1 MTRLLP
7 PNVGAD
13 ELDDPFWD
21 GCRRHEFHLHICST
35 CHRAYWPAS
44 SCLDHGWAPMK
55 WQAASGKGE
64 VFTYTVFHHAYLPWL
79 IDKVPYI
86 VAVVRLDEGPFFHS
100 DILECAI
107 DNVAVGMRVEVV
119 YEDAD
124 DGWVLPHFRP
134 A

>member
-1 MTRLLP
+1 MR
-7 PNVGAD
+7 
-13 ELDDPFWD
+13 
-21 GCRRHEFHLHICST
+21 
-35 CHRAYWPAS
+35 
-44 SCLDHGWAPMK
+44 
-55 WQAASGKGE
+55 WQATSGKGE

-86 VAVVRLDEGPFFHS
+86 VAVVQLDEGPFFHS

-134 A
+134 T